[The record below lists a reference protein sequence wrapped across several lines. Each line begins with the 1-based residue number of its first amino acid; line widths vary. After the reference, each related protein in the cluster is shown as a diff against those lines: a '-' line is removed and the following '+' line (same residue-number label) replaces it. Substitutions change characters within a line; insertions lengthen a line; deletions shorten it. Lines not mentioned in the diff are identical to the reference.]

1 MKKRKHKVNKIIMI
15 SSKSV
20 KYGTYTKSQ
29 IEAFEREYYERY
41 NSEITQWQQNIY

>member
-1 MKKRKHKVNKIIMI
+1 MKKSKHKVNKIIMI

-20 KYGTYTKSQ
+20 TKSQ

-41 NSEITQWQQNIY
+41 NSELTQWQQRQY